1 MRRRSVPPLICA
13 YATHLLRVRHE
24 HVARVGRDLV
34 RQEHGDIE
42 LGRDLDELAD
52 VLAELLLALGELAAA
67 AELDAEEAH
76 DAVHDEQ
83 LDRLVGVRDLGRH
96 GLQHLV
102 LLLVVLAARDEHV
115 VEHLVAVEPE
125 ALHGDLGHALG
136 PEGVLRVDDEHLA
149 RRAAVLARQL
159 ARHGERRAQLRLAR
173 AELAEDLRSAGARC
187 GRAAARRTA
196 DGRAAREGGR
206 AGARVGGSAGLWAV
220 VSGLWWYIGARLAAE
235 VCTRVA
241 AVCSAWAAAGA

>member
-1 MRRRSVPPLICA
+1 MLPPTGCGWAGGERGRAHEARGQGARGEARRRAGGDRSVRREARVGEWAAQGERGRGEGNAAVVRRRRSPPPLICA

-76 DAVHDEQ
+76 DGVDDEQ
-83 LDRLVGVRDLGRH
+83 LDGLLGVRDLGRH
-96 GLQHLV
+96 GRQHLV

-115 VEHLVAVEPE
+115 VEHLVAVQAE
-125 ALHGDLGHALG
+125 ALDGDLGHALG
-136 PEGVLRVDDEHLA
+136 AEGLP
-149 RRAAVLARQL
+149 
-159 ARHGERRAQLRLAR
+159 
-173 AELAEDLRSAGARC
+173 
-187 GRAAARRTA
+187 
-196 DGRAAREGGR
+196 
-206 AGARVGGSAGLWAV
+206 
-220 VSGLWWYIGARLAAE
+220 
-235 VCTRVA
+235 
-241 AVCSAWAAAGA
+241 